1 MMVFR
6 AAPWWLEPGSLRC
19 RQLTRELGG
28 QITKMP
34 VSSIY
39 GRCGVTRTLHATPGY
54 TKDPGVLL
62 QQASRSAV
70 RVSGC
75 RRRVKVNWN
84 RITNRLCEVGAGVCG
99 TTTGP
104 APASGWG
111 GVGEVGGVSDGGPTT
126 RPVVPLCGCVVAQCR
141 ACLAVRTLGRSGV
154 FKSQRYLKSC
164 SVGGA
169 APVVAPW
176 WAADSPPL
184 AVTGTAVSEAVFR
197 RCRPVAV
204 SEEHPHPRLAV
215 EDHGRGRRTRIPR
228 NFR

>member
-1 MMVFR
+1 VPVRWGSTMMVFR
-6 AAPWWLEPGSLRC
+6 AAPWWLEPGSLRY
-19 RQLTRELGG
+19 RQLTREL
-28 QITKMP
+28 
-34 VSSIY
+34 V
-39 GRCGVTRTLHATPGY
+39 GRSRRCRFRRSTDVVVLHALCMRPQGTQRIPGY
-54 TKDPGVLL
+54 CC
-62 QQASRSAV
+62 SRRLAEVV

-84 RITNRLCEVGAGVCG
+84 RITNRLCEVGAGVCE

-126 RPVVPLCGCVVAQCR
+126 MPVVPLCGCVVAQCR

-176 WAADSPPL
+176 WAADSPLWP
-184 AVTGTAVSEAVFR
+184 
-197 RCRPVAV
+197 
-204 SEEHPHPRLAV
+204 
-215 EDHGRGRRTRIPR
+215 
-228 NFR
+228 